1 MEMFIQRVRKTK
13 NNPEFLVGLGRWAC
27 NSSLNSST

>member
-27 NSSLNSST
+27 K